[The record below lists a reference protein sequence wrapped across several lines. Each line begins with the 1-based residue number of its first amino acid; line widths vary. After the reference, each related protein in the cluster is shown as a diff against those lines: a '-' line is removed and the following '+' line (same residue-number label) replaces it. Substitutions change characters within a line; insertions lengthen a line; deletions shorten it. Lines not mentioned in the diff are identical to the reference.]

1 MPLELNLLCP
11 HQQNR
16 PEREKGAC
24 QEDANKGKLINNSYY
39 KSTNQEMEELRK
51 QILQQKHQFPLHH

>member
-16 PEREKGAC
+16 PKREKRAC
-24 QEDANKGKLINNSYY
+24 QEDANKGKLINNYL
-39 KSTNQEMEELRK
+39 TANQEMEELRK